1 MGYRSD
7 VAYTIRFVHEDD
19 TNNKQS
25 FYTFLAEAK
34 SKAATAACFTTPNTP
49 SWVFVIDEAKFRINF
64 HAECVKW
71 YESFPE
77 VQAHQALFALAT
89 EWDNDE
95 DTHAHVGCAFVR
107 IGEEADDIEETM
119 STSAE
124 WDWVNVSRS
133 IERDW

>member
-64 HAECVKW
+64 HADHVKW

-77 VQAHQALFALAT
+77 VQAHEALLSLAS
-89 EWDNDE
+89 EWDEDE
-95 DTHAHVGCAFVR
+95 DNHAHIGYAFVR
-107 IGEEADDIEETM
+107 IGEESDDIVEKLSE
-119 STSAE
+119 SA
-124 WDWVNVSRS
+124 DWSWVSVGRS

>member
-34 SKAATAACFTTPNTP
+34 SNAATAACFLEHE
-49 SWVFVIDEAKFRINF
+49 WAEFVVDEARYRINF
-64 HAECVKW
+64 AADDVKW
-71 YESFPE
+71 YESYAD
-77 VQAHQALFALAT
+77 VQCHEALLNLAN

-95 DTHAHVGCAFVR
+95 DNHANIAFQFVR
-107 IGEEADDIEETM
+107 IGEETDDIEDRRSE
-119 STSAE
+119 SAD
-124 WDWVNVSRS
+124 DWIYVERTIS
-133 IERDW
+133 RDW

>member
-25 FYTFLAEAK
+25 FYVFLAEAK
-34 SKAATAACFTTPNTP
+34 ANAATAPCFGELG
-49 SWVFVIDEAKFRINF
+49 WAEFQIDEANFRINF
-64 HAECVKW
+64 ACDDVKW

-77 VQAHQALFALAT
+77 VQAHTALLGLAS

-95 DTHAHVGCAFVR
+95 DNHAHIGCAFVR
-107 IGEEADDIEETM
+107 IGEESNDIEESM
-119 STSAE
+119 SESA
-124 WDWVNVSRS
+124 DWGWVSVGRS

>member
-34 SKAATAACFTTPNTP
+34 ANAATALCFTTPDTP
-49 SWVFVIDEAKFRINF
+49 SWVFEVDEEQYRINF
-64 HAECVKW
+64 YADHVKW
-71 YESFPE
+71 YESFSD
-77 VQAHQALFALAT
+77 VQAHEALLSLAN
-89 EWDNDE
+89 EWDEDE
-95 DTHAHVGCAFVR
+95 DNHAHIGYAFVR
-107 IGEEADDIEETM
+107 IGEESDDIVEKLSE
-119 STSAE
+119 SA
-124 WDWVNVSRS
+124 DWSWVSVGRS